1 MESDEPGIRFKAKKR
16 TKTLRQ
22 RDRDP
27 LPDTTITTTS
37 IIPAAPDAPASDNDN
52 NDNNSNEEAIDG
64 ADASSSVQAALKL
77 RQSRTKHRFRGGVGF
92 GRNEPAAHASSNDD
106 TSLVLR
112 DAATTVAQGLP
123 DRFMHQTGFIA
134 DADDRHMTAYVE
146 SRLSSR
152 RGASA
157 EQQQQQ
163 QQQRKQ
169 HNLAVDDGSDK
180 RTVDMRRKTN
190 APGTMQTGTST
201 TSWTKLVEV
210 QVPADVGSS
219 NNNNSKKRSLD
230 AAETTKQ
237 NPPRRR
243 RNRRG
248 SDDMKRDAM
257 VEAFLH
263 ENKRTLFFNA
273 PSPPLPFLARNTNIL
288 PLLQVDVYDV
298 SDASAAANDDTLAE
312 NFRQQYIQEVAARR
326 QRRRPALNQPR
337 QSQKQ
342 LAHQQAVAAGEVL
355 KGPKL
360 GGSRNA
366 RAAVRDAL
374 LQQQEL
380 RKKGK

>member
-27 LPDTTITTTS
+27 LPDTTTTTTTTTS
-37 IIPAAPDAPASDNDN
+37 SIPAAPDAPASD

-92 GRNEPAAHASSNDD
+92 GRNEPAAHAASSNDD

-152 RGASA
+152 RGGSA
-157 EQQQQQ
+157 EQQQKQ
-163 QQQRKQ
+163 Q

-219 NNNNSKKRSLD
+219 NNNNNSKKRSLD
-230 AAETTKQ
+230 AADATKQ
-237 NPPRRR
+237 NPLRRR

-263 ENKRTLFFNA
+263 ENKL
-273 PSPPLPFLARNTNIL
+273 
-288 PLLQVDVYDV
+288 DVYDV

-337 QSQKQ
+337 QTQKQ

>member
-27 LPDTTITTTS
+27 SPDTTTTS
-37 IIPAAPDAPASDNDN
+37 TIIAAAPDAPVSDNDH
-52 NDNNSNEEAIDG
+52 NSNEEAVDG
-64 ADASSSVQAALKL
+64 AADASSSVQAALKL

-106 TSLVLR
+106 TSLILR

-163 QQQRKQ
+163 QQN
-169 HNLAVDDGSDK
+169 HLAVHDGGGK
-180 RTVDMRRKTN
+180 RTEDMRRKTN
-190 APGTMQTGTST
+190 APGTVQTGTST
-201 TSWTKLVEV
+201 TSWTRLVEV
-210 QVPADVGSS
+210 QVPADLRSNNNNN

-230 AAETTKQ
+230 AADTTKQ

-263 ENKRTLFFNA
+263 ENKL
-273 PSPPLPFLARNTNIL
+273 
-288 PLLQVDVYDV
+288 DVYDV
-298 SDASAAANDDTLAE
+298 SDASAAANDDALAE
-312 NFRQQYIQEVAARR
+312 NFRQQYMQEVAARR

-337 QSQKQ
+337 MTQKQ
-342 LAHQQAVAAGEVL
+342 QAHQQAVAAGEVL

>member
-27 LPDTTITTTS
+27 SPDATTTTTTTI
-37 IIPAAPDAPASDNDN
+37 IAAAPDEPASD
-52 NDNNSNEEAIDG
+52 NDNNSNEEAVDG
-64 ADASSSVQAALKL
+64 AEASSSVQAALKL

-92 GRNEPAAHASSNDD
+92 GRNEPAAAAAHASSNDD

-134 DADDRHMTAYVE
+134 DADDKHMMAYVE

-152 RGASA
+152 GGASA

-163 QQQRKQ
+163 QQQQQK
-169 HNLAVDDGSDK
+169 HLAVNDGSEK
-180 RTVDMRRKTN
+180 WTWDMRRKTN

-210 QVPADVGSS
+210 QVPADLRS
-219 NNNNSKKRSLD
+219 NNNNGKKRSRD
-230 AAETTKQ
+230 AADTTKQ

-263 ENKRTLFFNA
+263 ENKL
-273 PSPPLPFLARNTNIL
+273 
-288 PLLQVDVYDV
+288 DVYDV
-298 SDASAAANDDTLAE
+298 PAAAAAVTDTNRSADDALAE
-312 NFRQQYIQEVAARR
+312 NFRRQYMEEVAARR

-337 QSQKQ
+337 MTQKQ
-342 LAHQQAVAAGEVL
+342 QAHQQAVAAGEVL

>member
-27 LPDTTITTTS
+27 VPDATTTTTS
-37 IIPAAPDAPASDNDN
+37 IIAAAIDAPASD

-64 ADASSSVQAALKL
+64 AFASSSSSVQAALKL

-92 GRNEPAAHASSNDD
+92 GRNEPAAHAGSNDDD
-106 TSLVLR
+106 TSLVPR

-163 QQQRKQ
+163 QQQ

-180 RTVDMRRKTN
+180 RPVDMRRRTN

-201 TSWTKLVEV
+201 TSWTRLVEV
-210 QVPADVGSS
+210 KVPADVGSS
-219 NNNNSKKRSLD
+219 NNNNNSKKRSLD
-230 AAETTKQ
+230 TADTTKQ

-263 ENKRTLFFNA
+263 ENKL
-273 PSPPLPFLARNTNIL
+273 
-288 PLLQVDVYDV
+288 DVYDV
-298 SDASAAANDDTLAE
+298 SDASAAANDASLAE
-312 NFRQQYIQEVAARR
+312 NFRKQYMQEVAARR

-337 QSQKQ
+337 HSQKQ

-366 RAAVRDAL
+366 RAAVRNAL
-374 LQQQEL
+374 LQEQEL

>member
-27 LPDTTITTTS
+27 VPDATTTTTS
-37 IIPAAPDAPASDNDN
+37 IIAAATDAPASD

-64 ADASSSVQAALKL
+64 AFASSSSSVQAALKL

-92 GRNEPAAHASSNDD
+92 GRNEPAAHAGSNDDD
-106 TSLVLR
+106 TSLVPR

-157 EQQQQQ
+157 SAEQQQQQ
-163 QQQRKQ
+163 QQ

-180 RTVDMRRKTN
+180 RPVDMRRRTN

-201 TSWTKLVEV
+201 TSWTRLVEV
-210 QVPADVGSS
+210 KVPADVGSS
-219 NNNNSKKRSLD
+219 NNNNNSKKRSLD
-230 AAETTKQ
+230 TADTTKQ

-263 ENKRTLFFNA
+263 ENKRTLFFNPL
-273 PSPPLPFLARNTNIL
+273 PSLPFLDRNPNIL

-298 SDASAAANDDTLAE
+298 SDASAAANDASLAE
-312 NFRQQYIQEVAARR
+312 NFRKQYMQEVAARR

-337 QSQKQ
+337 HSQKQ

-366 RAAVRDAL
+366 RAAVRNAL
-374 LQQQEL
+374 LQEQEL

>member
-27 LPDTTITTTS
+27 SPDTTTTS
-37 IIPAAPDAPASDNDN
+37 IIAATPDAPASDNDN
-52 NDNNSNEEAIDG
+52 NSNEEAVEG

-106 TSLVLR
+106 TSLILR

-163 QQQRKQ
+163 
-169 HNLAVDDGSDK
+169 HHLAVHDGGEK
-180 RTVDMRRKTN
+180 RTEDMRRKTN
-190 APGTMQTGTST
+190 APGTVQTGTST
-201 TSWTKLVEV
+201 TSWTRLVEV
-210 QVPADVGSS
+210 QVPADVRSS

-230 AAETTKQ
+230 AADTTKQ
-237 NPPRRR
+237 NHPRRR

-263 ENKRTLFFNA
+263 ENKL
-273 PSPPLPFLARNTNIL
+273 
-288 PLLQVDVYDV
+288 DVYDV
-298 SDASAAANDDTLAE
+298 SDASAAANDDALAE
-312 NFRQQYIQEVAARR
+312 NFRQQYMQEVAARR

-337 QSQKQ
+337 MTQKQ
-342 LAHQQAVAAGEVL
+342 QAHQQAVAAGEVL